1 MKMTK
6 IAKEVLYKNDFFAK
20 RYDKTCGAVYI
31 AKYGNGLIKIGSTSS
46 PRERYKQL
54 AYNAPEYAGD
64 KIEGFAI
71 TNPLEE
77 YQDLEKALH
86 RRFWKW
92 NVGKEIFNVDFQEA
106 VQVVNKEFNKFDH
119 PKASGFKPTAVP
131 AVMKIF
137 KSGRIP
143 NDEEQRKLA
152 IMAFEDGMRAYDIFT
167 TK

>member
-1 MKMTK
+1 MKMVK
-6 IAKEVLYKNDFFAK
+6 IAKESLDKNDFFAK

-54 AYNAPEYAGD
+54 AYNAPEYTGA
-64 KIEGFAI
+64 KIEEFAI

-77 YQDLEKALH
+77 YQDLERALH

-92 NVGKEIFNVDFQEA
+92 NVRKEIFNVDFQEA
-106 VQVVNKEFNKFDH
+106 VQVVNKEFKKFDY
-119 PKASGFKPTAVP
+119 PKDSGFEPTAIP
-131 AVMKIF
+131 AAMKIF
-137 KSGRIP
+137 KSGRLP

-152 IMAFEDGMRAYDIFT
+152 IMAFEDGMRAYDIL
-167 TK
+167 KN

>member
-1 MKMTK
+1 MKMTR
-6 IAKEVLYKNDFFAK
+6 IAKESLYKNDFFAK

-54 AYNAPEYAGD
+54 AYNAPEYAGA
-64 KIEGFAI
+64 KIEEFAI

-77 YQDLEKALH
+77 YQDLERALH

-106 VQVVNKEFNKFDH
+106 VQVVNKEFNKFDY
-119 PKASGFKPTAVP
+119 PKALDFKPTAVP

-137 KSGRIP
+137 KSGRMP

-152 IMAFEDGMRAYDIFT
+152 IMAFEDGMRAYDIFYN
-167 TK
+167 

>member
-46 PRERYKQL
+46 PKERYKQL
-54 AYNAPEYAGD
+54 AYNAPEYAGA
-64 KIEGFAI
+64 KIEEFAI
-71 TNPLEE
+71 TNSLEE

-106 VQVVNKEFNKFDH
+106 VQAVNKEFNKFDY
-119 PKASGFKPTAVP
+119 PKASDFKPTAVP

-152 IMAFEDGMRAYDIFT
+152 IMAFEDGMCAYDIFYN
-167 TK
+167 

>member
-54 AYNAPEYAGD
+54 AYNAPEYAGA
-64 KIEGFAI
+64 KIEEFAI

-92 NVGKEIFNVDFQEA
+92 NVGKEIFNVDIQEA
-106 VQVVNKEFNKFDH
+106 VQVVNKEFNKFDY
-119 PKASGFKPTAVP
+119 PKASGFKPMAVP

-152 IMAFEDGMRAYDIFT
+152 IMAFEDGMRAYDIFYN
-167 TK
+167 